1 MSQIADFYA
10 KVMQEKELLAEV
22 EKVLAGKEITEA
34 TDEQLTK
41 IGDIAKKN
49 GFEVTLEEA
58 KKYLAEGEKELSDET
73 MDSVAGGVVKGKVT
87 CTGQGAGVK
96 DDTKIGK

>member
-1 MSQIADFYA
+1 MW
-10 KVMQEKELLAEV
+10 
-22 EKVLAGKEITEA
+22 ITEA

-58 KKYLAEGEKELSDET
+58 KKYLAQGEKELSDET
-73 MDSVAGGVVKGKVT
+73 MDSVAGGATKGDITCKGK
-87 CTGQGAGVK
+87 GAGV
-96 DDTKIGK
+96 DDNTDVKIK